1 MVAGPP
7 VFAEA
12 SRVLFPPGDQP
23 HTLAVVGAELIV
35 GRVIPHQ
42 RSGAKTGRF
51 VLALV
56 ALEFR
61 VGSPSILIQRLAIA
75 GAARFALGAVVTH
88 GRTGV
93 PEALFHE
100 DFAIVPDEPIFA
112 FAVISRVLR
121 LEVEVIVLFPERRD
135 AGGARRS
142 VFAVEGGHLG
152 AGSGLAVLHCNYE
165 TFMIACDDSG
175 T

>member
-1 MVAGPP
+1 MIALRKDPL
-7 VFAEA
+7 VF
-12 SRVLFPPGDQP
+12 RN
-23 HTLAVVGAELIV
+23 
-35 GRVIPHQ
+35 GRRTTRLC
-42 RSGAKTGRF
+42 RS
-51 VLALV
+51 
-56 ALEFR
+56 
-61 VGSPSILIQRLAIA
+61 IQ
-75 GAARFALGAVVTH
+75 GAVPPRRPTSH
-88 GRTGV
+88 TRRGWCRTDSWARDSPPTKPRKNWSIRTGTCRPRISCRQPQYSDSASCNRRGRSI

-152 AGSGLAVLHCNYE
+152 AGSGLAVLHCNDE